1 MNFFK
6 KSVIEIVGYIFFSFV
21 IVIIAAFFFASSCS
35 AFYDDFDSYSDGYNL
50 NIQYPYYT
58 SINVLVSDDQYL
70 SESLSA
76 KFPSTGTGYL
86 NFNYAT
92 STINALDFS
101 IYRLDNRISLEFIL
115 SNRVATSSEIGIYF
129 MNLDSDPTSI
139 DNDLIIA
146 YTPYAGFG
154 TSTKIYNIANEE
166 DEWIDIKLIK
176 YPNGWKVY
184 YNEIYLGTY
193 QFYDEYN
200 AYFLQMSAAN
210 LFIDNL
216 TVGFGDPTYEDNTTS
231 YENYDFQLS
240 EVEPDF
246 GTVVN
251 QICFLGVECRLYFS
265 FNSLAVGYPM
275 YLFNYEDSN
284 FPGNEIAST
293 IVTAAPLW
301 QNYVIVPDQATST
314 ELKYNF
320 LLDAG
325 EYGWIVKTGIQINW
339 WSEAEWQAYLDDI
352 GPDLD
357 EYCSAENVCE
367 NVATSSD
374 FLYGVQCG
382 FQQGICWM
390 LVPNSSSKNFFF
402 NTVTKFESSFPF
414 NFYFTIV
421 NQAKS
426 NFQKSASSD
435 ASLDFPMY
443 STSTG
448 EVSWQPLISSSTVTD
463 VWNDDTYDL
472 TNNIFTWAWWL
483 LVIFAITYLVYR
495 QMI

>member
-1 MNFFK
+1 MNIFK
-6 KSVIEIVGYIFFSFV
+6 KSVIEIIGYVFFSFV
-21 IVIIAAFFFASSCS
+21 IVCLSAFFFASSCS
-35 AFYDDFDSYSDGYNL
+35 AYYDDFDSYSDGYNL

-58 SINVLVSDDQYL
+58 SVNVLVSDDRYL

-76 KFPSTGTGYL
+76 RFSTASTGYL

-92 STINALDFS
+92 STINSIELY
-101 IYRLDNRISLEFIL
+101 IYREDYRYNWGFSLL
-115 SNRVATSSEIGIYF
+115 NQVSTSSEIAFGF
-129 MNLDSDPTSI
+129 NNLDSDPDSI
-139 DNDLIIA
+139 DNDILINW
-146 YTPYAGFG
+146 TPYAGFA
-154 TSTKIYNIANEE
+154 TSTRFYNIANEE
-166 DEWIDIKLIK
+166 DEWLKIKLIK

-184 YNEIYLGTY
+184 YNETYLGTY
-193 QFYDEYN
+193 PFYDEYN
-200 AYFLQMSAAN
+200 AYFIQFSGRAHYLDD
-210 LFIDNL
+210 LF
-216 TVGFGDPTYEDNTTS
+216 VGFGDPTFEDNTTS
-231 YENYDFQLS
+231 LENYDFQLS

-246 GTVVN
+246 GTVAN

-265 FNSLAVGYPM
+265 FNSLAIGYPM

-293 IVTAAPLW
+293 TVTATPVW

-339 WSEAEWQAYLDDI
+339 WSEEEWQAYLDDI
-352 GPDLD
+352 GPELD

-463 VWNDDTYDL
+463 IWNDESYDL
-472 TNNIFTWAWWL
+472 TNDIFTWAWWL